1 MVENSTPYYQQS
13 IEGCLEKTVGSFGLS
28 SRELN
33 GWIDKLKAPL
43 ADMQAAYKNNSLSL
57 LTVPQDT
64 KDLEIA
70 RAALDRLSVNAKTI
84 VFLGIGGSGLG
95 GRMLGQY
102 SSWHVPEKNGSDRAN
117 RPEVRFYNNLD
128 GATLNK
134 LFDGLE
140 LADTRFVLTSK
151 SGGTAETL
159 MQGLAALQVVI
170 DAGLEHEIPKL
181 FLGLTEP
188 HRDGVKNGLLD
199 ICKHYKIPTIDHHT
213 GVGGRFS
220 VLTNVGML
228 PAMARGLDPYAIRQ
242 GAMHMVQQ
250 MLNCDDPAQFPPAIG
265 AALNVAFDREK
276 NIRNLVLMPYCDQL
290 GQFGAW
296 YAQLWAESLGKAG
309 GGSTPISA
317 LGPIDQHSQLQLY
330 LDGPHDHMITL
341 MGLTNKSVGPRISP
355 QLAKLAHADV
365 LGGRTAGDLVDAEQH
380 AIHDA
385 LIKSGRPTRTFEI
398 PSLDEQTLGA
408 LIMHFMMETIF
419 AADLYGVD
427 AFDQPAVELGK
438 VLTREYLSQ
447 ME

>member
-1 MVENSTPYYQQS
+1 MGEDFTPYYCQS
-13 IEGCLEKTVGSFGLS
+13 LEGCLKETVGPYGLS
-28 SRELN
+28 PTELDV
-33 GWIDKLKAPL
+33 WVDKLKTPL
-43 ADMQAAYKNNSLSL
+43 ANMQAAYKNNSLPL

-70 RAALDRLSVNAKTI
+70 RAALDRLSINAKTI
-84 VFLGIGGSGLG
+84 VFFGIGGSGLG

-102 SSWHVPEKNGSDRAN
+102 SSWHVPEKIGSDRAS
-117 RPEVRFYNNLD
+117 RPDVRFYNNLD

-140 LADTRFVLTSK
+140 LPDTRFVLTSK

-170 DAGLEHEIPKL
+170 DAGLEQEIPKM

-188 HRDGVKNGLLD
+188 HRDGKKNGLLN

-242 GAMHMVQQ
+242 GAKHMVEQ
-250 MLNCDDPAQFPPAIG
+250 MLDCDDPEQFPPTVG

-290 GQFGAW
+290 AQFGPW
-296 YAQLWAESLGKAG
+296 YSQLWAESLGKAG

-317 LGPIDQHSQLQLY
+317 LGPIDQHSQLQLF

-341 MGLTNKSVGPRISP
+341 MGLTNKSVGPRISAK
-355 QLAKLAHADV
+355 LAKLAHAEV
-365 LGGRTAGDLVDAEQH
+365 LGGRTAGDLVDAEQQ

-385 LIKSGRPTRTFEI
+385 LVKSGRPTRTFEI

-427 AFDQPAVELGK
+427 PFDQPAVELGK

>member
-1 MVENSTPYYQQS
+1 MVEDPNSYYRQS
-13 IEGCLEKTVGSFGLS
+13 IEGCLEETVGPYGLS
-28 SRELN
+28 PAVLN
-33 GWIDKLKAPL
+33 VWLNKLKAPL
-43 ADMQAAYKNNSLSL
+43 ASMQAAYKNNNLPL
-57 LTVPQDT
+57 LRVPEDT

-70 RAALDRLSVNAKTI
+70 RAALDRLSTNAKTI
-84 VFLGIGGSGLG
+84 VFFGIGGSGLG
-95 GRMLGQY
+95 GRMLGQF

-134 LFDGLE
+134 LFAGLE
-140 LADTRFVLTSK
+140 LENTRFVLTSK

-159 MQGLAALQVVI
+159 MQGLAAIQAVI
-170 DAGLEHEIPKL
+170 DAGLEQEIPKL

-188 HRDGVKNGLLD
+188 HRNGVKNGLLNV
-199 ICKHYKIPTIDHHT
+199 CKHYNIPTIDHHT

-242 GAMHMVQQ
+242 GAKQVVQQ
-250 MLNCDDPAQFPPAIG
+250 MLDCDDPAQFPPTVG
-265 AALNVAFDREK
+265 AALNLAFDREK
-276 NIRNLVLMPYCDQL
+276 DIRNLVLMPYCDKL

-330 LDGPHDHMITL
+330 LDGPHDHMVTL
-341 MGLTNKSVGPRISP
+341 MGLTNKSVGPRISAK
-355 QLAKLAHADV
+355 LAKLAHADV
-365 LGGRTAGDLVDAEQH
+365 LGGRTAGDLVDAEQQ
-380 AIHDA
+380 AIGDA

-427 AFDQPAVELGK
+427 PFDQPAVELGK

>member
-1 MVENSTPYYQQS
+1 MIEDSTPYYCQL
-13 IEGCLEKTVGSFGLS
+13 IEGCLEETVGRYGLS
-28 SRELN
+28 PTELN
-33 GWIDKLKAPL
+33 AGIGKLKAPL
-43 ADMQAAYKNNSLSL
+43 ANMQAAYKNNSLPL
-57 LTVPQDT
+57 LKVPEDT

-70 RAALDRLSVNAKTI
+70 HAALDRLSVNAKTI
-84 VFLGIGGSGLG
+84 VFFGIGGSGLG

-102 SSWHVPEKNGSDRAN
+102 SSWHVPEKKSSDRAN
-117 RPEVRFYNNLD
+117 RPAVRFYNNLD

-134 LFDGLE
+134 LFDGLD

-159 MQGLAALQVVI
+159 MQSLAAIQVVI
-170 DAGLEHEIPKL
+170 DAGLKQEIPKL

-188 HRDGVKNGLLD
+188 HRASVKNGLLNV
-199 ICKHYKIPTIDHHT
+199 CNHYKIPTIDHHT

-228 PAMARGLDPYAIRQ
+228 PAIARGLDPFAIRK
-242 GAMHMVQQ
+242 GAKHMVQQ
-250 MLNCDDPAQFPPAIG
+250 MMDCDDPAEFPPTVG
-265 AALNVAFDREK
+265 AALTVAFDQEK
-276 NIRNLVLMPYCDQL
+276 DIRNLVLMPYCDQL
-290 GQFGAW
+290 AQFGPW
-296 YAQLWAESLGKAG
+296 YAQLWAESLGKAD

-330 LDGPHDHMITL
+330 LDGPHDHLVTL
-341 MGLTNKSVGPRISP
+341 MGLSNKSIGPRISP
-355 QLAKLAHADV
+355 ELAKLAHANV
-365 LGGRTAGDLVDAEQH
+365 LGGRTAGDLVDAEQK
-380 AIHDA
+380 AIGDA
-385 LIKSGRPTRTFEI
+385 LIKSGRPTRTFKI